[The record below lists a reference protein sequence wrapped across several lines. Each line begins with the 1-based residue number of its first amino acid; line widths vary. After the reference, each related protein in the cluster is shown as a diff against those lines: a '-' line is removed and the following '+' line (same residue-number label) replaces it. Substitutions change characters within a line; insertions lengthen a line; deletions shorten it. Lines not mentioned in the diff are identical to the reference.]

1 MAMNSK
7 QTIFLNVRGF
17 KYEVL
22 LDSLGNHPNTRLGK
36 LRMAVKKQNS
46 IEISLLCDRFN
57 SDLNEFYF
65 DRDPFVLNMILNF
78 YVTKKLHMNQTDCVS
93 FLKDE
98 LDYWQI
104 DEYDFHLCCRVAYL
118 EKAEHLEELESVEK
132 EIMKKYYYD
141 DDEDTNRKRLFRKE
155 RNKIW
160 NLFEEPHSSIY
171 AKILFYFSISVIIF
185 SIILL
190 SKLNK

>member
-1 MAMNSK
+1 MNILNK

-104 DEYDFHLCCRVAYL
+104 DEYDFHSCCQVVYHDKMYNFKDLLKTEQWAL
-118 EKAEHLEELESVEK
+118 KLF
-132 EIMKKYYYD
+132 
-141 DDEDTNRKRLFRKE
+141 NRNDNFG
-155 RNKIW
+155 N
-160 NLFEEPHSSIY
+160 
-171 AKILFYFSISVIIF
+171 YFF
-185 SIILL
+185 PDLR
-190 SKLNK
+190 